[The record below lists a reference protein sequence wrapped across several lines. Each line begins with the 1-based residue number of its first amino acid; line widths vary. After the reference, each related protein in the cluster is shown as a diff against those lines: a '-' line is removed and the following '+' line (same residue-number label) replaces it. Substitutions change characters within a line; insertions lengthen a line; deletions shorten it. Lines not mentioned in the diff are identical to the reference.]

1 MSESSPSVG
10 MFDVGST
17 GAVRLLL
24 IAVAM
29 LMTNGCAGASSRT
42 VAAGQTVEAILT
54 PTPTAALMSTAPP
67 RTTTAPS
74 PTSPAKICSTTGTG
88 TSGAFVPTDS
98 MTIDRTGHTAAL
110 LRDGRV
116 LIAGGG
122 SRGWGGMGDS
132 QASAE
137 IYDPTTEC
145 FEKAASM
152 TTPRSNHTATPLPDG
167 RILITGGYQKVGGV
181 LASAELY
188 DPKSDTF
195 TPTGSMN
202 VPRAWHTATR
212 LSDGRVLIAGGTQD
226 LQLGRDGDVA
236 LAEIYEPGAGTFSP
250 TGSMAIRRESHCA
263 TLLAD
268 GRVLVAGGS
277 VDAAAELYDPKTGRF
292 SRSGV
297 LAAGFRFETTAT
309 RLPNGEVLL
318 VGGFADGAP
327 TDIAELFDPR
337 TGAFSRTGP
346 LPTALVG
353 QSSALLPDGR
363 VLVVGWGD
371 GMGKVYDL
379 PAVTYDSAAGTFS
392 LTGTRNVAGDYT
404 TATAL
409 SDGRVLIAGGEGD
422 SYLTTD
428 RAELFIP

>member
-1 MSESSPSVG
+1 
-10 MFDVGST
+10 MFDLRST
-17 GAVRLLL
+17 GAVRIWL

-29 LMTNGCAGASSRT
+29 LMTSGCAGAGSQT
-42 VAAGQTVEAILT
+42 VAAGQTVGAILT
-54 PTPTAALMSTAPP
+54 PTPTTALMSTALMSTAPP
-67 RTTTAPS
+67 ETTMAPS
-74 PTSPAKICSTTGTG
+74 PSSPAKICSTPGNG

-98 MTIDRTGHTAAL
+98 MAIARTGHTATPL
-110 LRDGRV
+110 QDGRV

-122 SRGWGGMGDS
+122 ILESGGMGDS
-132 QASAE
+132 LVSAE
-137 IYDPTTEC
+137 LYDPTTEC
-145 FEKAASM
+145 FEESASM
-152 TTPRSNHTATPLPDG
+152 TTPRMDHTATPLLDG
-167 RILITGGYQKVGGV
+167 RVLIAGGYRKVGGV

-202 VPRAWHTATR
+202 VPREWHTATL
-212 LSDGRVLIAGGTQD
+212 LSDGRVLIAGGRQGIQPGLD
-226 LQLGRDGDVA
+226 ESSA
-236 LAEIYEPGAGTFSP
+236 LAEIYDPGTGTFSP
-250 TGSMAIRRESHCA
+250 TGSMAIRRERHCA

-277 VDAAAELYDPKTGRF
+277 IDVAAELYDPKTGRF
-292 SRSGV
+292 SRSGS
-297 LAAGFRFETTAT
+297 LAAGFRSETTAT
-309 RLPNGEVLL
+309 RLLNGKVLL

-327 TDIAELFDPR
+327 TDIAELFDQR

-371 GMGKVYDL
+371 GMGKIYDL

-392 LTGTRNVAGDYT
+392 LTGSQNIAGDYA
-404 TATAL
+404 TATPL
-409 SDGRVLIAGGEGD
+409 SDGRVLVAGGEGD
-422 SYLTTD
+422 GYVPTA